1 MPVTA
6 RPTYRRMTPDKQRV
20 ILETTLQL
28 VRERGYADVTIEEI
42 ATVCD
47 SSKATIYRFWPGKAA
62 LVAASLLH
70 NMPTADDFP
79 DTGSL
84 RGDMLLLFR
93 LPESEP
99 EFDPFMIAT
108 IVKMGFESPELFTDT
123 NTGIIAALTQ
133 IIHAFLERSAARGEY
148 RLSSDDAD
156 LWARTC
162 VCYAVGFAPAFGTRM
177 TQQAFERLYDRVLVP
192 ALEAHTEL

>member
-1 MPVTA
+1 
-6 RPTYRRMTPDKQRV
+6 MTPEKQRL

-42 ATVCD
+42 AAVCE
-47 SSKATIYRFWPGKAA
+47 SSKATIYRFWPGKPA

-70 NMPTADDFP
+70 NMPAADDFP

-84 RGDMLLLFR
+84 RGDMLLLYR

-108 IVKMGFESPELFTDT
+108 IVKMGFESPEIFENT
-123 NTGIIAALTQ
+123 NRGIIEALSS
-133 IIHAFLERSAARGEY
+133 IIYAFLERSAARGEY
-148 RLSSDDAD
+148 WLSTEDAD

-162 VCYAVGFAPAFGTRM
+162 VCYAVGFAPSFGERM
-177 TQQAFERLYDRVLVP
+177 SQHAFERLYDRVLVP
-192 ALEAHTEL
+192 ALEAHNELANPAR